1 MSRDDYATCGEVE
14 TTITLMGGGISE
26 EHAGGRARRQL
37 VASCGGHV
45 RLTEAPKDTKE
56 GVVWWRAVQQR
67 EGNAILDGRAG
78 APIQEIGGRA
88 EGLGPVR
95 GRHVR
100 KNEQSVNDV
109 IQRSKNTLGFAILL
123 GGVRAGET

>member
-1 MSRDDYATCGEVE
+1 MSRDDYATSREVE

-37 VASCGGHV
+37 VASCGGHIWV
-45 RLTEAPKDTKE
+45 TEAPKNPKK
-56 GVVWWRAVQQR
+56 GVIRWRAVQQR
-67 EGNAILDGRAG
+67 EGIAILDGRTG

-88 EGLGPVR
+88 GPVR
-95 GRHVR
+95 RRHVR
-100 KNEQSVNDV
+100 LKEQSANDV
-109 IQRSKNTLGFAILL
+109 IQHTKNMLGLAILL